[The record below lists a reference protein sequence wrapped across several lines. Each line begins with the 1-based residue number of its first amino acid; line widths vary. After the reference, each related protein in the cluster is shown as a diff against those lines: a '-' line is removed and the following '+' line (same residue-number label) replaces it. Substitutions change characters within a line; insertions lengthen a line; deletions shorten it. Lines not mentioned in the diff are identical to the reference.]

1 MPMKFLSAMRKPS
14 YAIALILLVVV
25 SFLIGYWIS
34 PRREESKTSASGRRI
49 LYYHDP
55 MHPAYKSDKPG
66 IAPDCGMQLEP
77 VYAEDDSEG
86 ETTDKDGPPSLPAG
100 TVRVSPEKQQI
111 IGVQVGEVERSSGLR
126 TVRLLGRVAVDETR
140 IYRLNAATDGWIRET
155 PANSTGSLVKKDEV
169 LATYYAPEF
178 LGAEQAYFYALN
190 ALDRFRA
197 SGNETPEQISQTDI
211 STRQAGD
218 TLRNLGMGEVQLKEL
233 VRTRQST
240 QNIELRSPVTG
251 FVLVR
256 NVSPGQRFERG
267 IELYRIADL
276 NSIWIL
282 ADTFENE
289 AQYFRPGVQARVTLP
304 NQGRTF
310 VATVSE
316 VLPQF
321 DPATRTLK
329 IRLEADNPGYV
340 LRPDMFVD
348 VELPVKLPAGL
359 SVPADAVLDSGLK
372 KTVFIDRGK
381 GYFEPRTV
389 ETGWR
394 YGDQVEIVKGLA
406 PGERIVV
413 SGNFLIDSESRM
425 KLAAA
430 GLYGD
435 LSKDPVCGMDVAEG
449 KARAA
454 GKTSEY
460 RGKTYFFCSDHC
472 KDQFQHEPAR
482 YLKQEIA
489 SLSPSLAA
497 GQKKEPKTQA
507 AVAHKD
513 PVCGM
518 DVDEREAN
526 AAGLKSEYRGKTYYF
541 CAAHCKQD
549 FDKDPE
555 RYLAKRTSGEAPPQ

>member
-1 MPMKFLSAMRKPS
+1 VPMKFLSAMRKPS
-14 YAIALILLVVV
+14 YAVVLTLLVVV
-25 SFLIGYWIS
+25 SFLIGYRIS

-77 VYAEDDSEG
+77 VYADDGSEG
-86 ETTDKDGPPSLPAG
+86 ETADKDDRPALPPG
-100 TVRVSPEKQQI
+100 TVHVSPEKQQT
-111 IGVQVGEVERSSGLR
+111 IGVRVGQVEESSGLR

-140 IYRLNAATDGWIRET
+140 IYRLNTATDGWVRET
-155 PANSTGSLVKKDEV
+155 SSNSTGSLVKKDEV

-190 ALDRFRA
+190 SLDRFRA
-197 SGNETPEQISQTDI
+197 AGKETSEQIALTQI
-211 STRQAGD
+211 STQQAGD
-218 TLRNLGMGEVQLKEL
+218 SLRNLGMGEAQLQEL
-233 VRTRQST
+233 ARTRQST

-276 NSIWIL
+276 SRVWIL

-289 AQYFRPGVQARVTLP
+289 AQYFQPGVHARVILP
-304 NQGRTF
+304 NQRRAF

-348 VELPVKLPAGL
+348 VELPVKLPAGIT
-359 SVPADAVLDSGLK
+359 VPADAVLDSGLK
-372 KTVFIDRGK
+372 KTVFVDRGN

-394 YGDQVEIVKGLA
+394 YGDQVEVVKGLA
-406 PGERIVV
+406 RGERIVV

-430 GLYGD
+430 GLYGN
-435 LSKDPVCGMDVAEG
+435 LNKDPVCGMDVSES
-449 KARAA
+449 KARAS
-454 GKTSEY
+454 GQTFEH
-460 RGKTYFFCSDHC
+460 RGQTYYFCSEPC
-472 KDQFQHEPAR
+472 KTRFQQDPNR
-482 YLKQEIA
+482 YLKQPPNANPSSAA
-489 SLSPSLAA
+489 SGS
-497 GQKKEPKTQA
+497 KKESTKPKA
-507 AVAHKD
+507 AIHKD
-513 PVCGM
+513 PICGM
-518 DVDEREAN
+518 DVNESEAT
-526 AAGLKSEYRGKTYYF
+526 AAGLKTEYRGKTYYF
-541 CAAHCKQD
+541 CAAHCKQE
-549 FDKDPE
+549 FDKDPG
-555 RYLAKRTSGEAPPQ
+555 RYAAQKASGEHQDD